1 MIQFLLKGIIR
12 DKNRSLLPILVI
24 SLGVFLTVLGSAWF
38 KGVFSDMID
47 TNANFTAGHV
57 RVMTRAY
64 AEIVDQTPNDLALVE
79 VDQLVKD
86 LSDQFA
92 DFEWVKRTHF
102 GGLLDVPDEGGE
114 TRAQGMA
121 VGQGIDF
128 FSPGTK
134 EPERMNIPKSIV
146 EGKLPGQAGEALISD
161 DFAKRYK
168 VKVGD
173 PITLFGSTMYG
184 GMAFT
189 NFTVCGTVRFGMR
202 ALDRGAILID
212 ITDAQVALDMADAAG
227 EVLGFQKS
235 GSYDE
240 ERALQVK
247 EDFNAKYADDPD
259 EYAPSMQRL
268 NDQNFLGYYL
278 DLAKYMSSIVIFIF
292 VLAMSIVLWNTG
304 LLGGLR
310 RYNEF
315 GMRLAMGEEKKH
327 IYRSLIIESVLIGAI
342 GSVIGTIFG
351 LAAGYYL
358 QKNGIDMGSAMQGG
372 SMMMPTVFKARVG
385 PEAFYIGFIPG
396 LVSMVLGNALAG
408 IGIYRRQT
416 AVLTKELSV

>member
-1 MIQFLLKGIIR
+1 MIQFLFKGIIR
-12 DKNRSLLPILVI
+12 DKNRSVLPILVI

-38 KGVFSDMID
+38 KGVFSDMIN

-64 AEIVDQTPNDLALVE
+64 AENVDQTPNDLALVE
-79 VDQLVKD
+79 VDQLIND
-86 LSDQFA
+86 LDNQFP

-102 GGLLDVPDEGGE
+102 GGLLDVPNEEGE

-121 VGQGIDF
+121 IGQGIDF
-128 FSPGTK
+128 FSPGTH
-134 EPERMNIPKSIV
+134 EPERMNIPSSIV
-146 EGKLPGQAGEALISD
+146 EGKLPGQPGEALISD
-161 DFAKRYK
+161 DFAKRFK
-168 VKVGD
+168 VNIGD

-212 ITDAQVALDMADAAG
+212 ISDAQIALDMADAAG

-235 GSYDE
+235 GNYDE

-247 EDFNAKYADDPD
+247 DAFNAQYAADSD
-259 EYAPSMQRL
+259 EFAPVMQRL
-268 NDQNFLGYYL
+268 NDQAFLGYYL

-315 GMRLAMGEEKKH
+315 GMRLAMGEEKRH
-327 IYRSLIIESVLIGAI
+327 IYGSLITESIIIGTI
-342 GSVIGTIFG
+342 GSVVGTIFG

-358 QKNGIDMGSAMQGG
+358 QQHGIDMGSAMQGG
-372 SMMMPTVFKARVG
+372 GMMLPTVFKARIG

-396 LVSMVLGNALAG
+396 LISMVLGNALAG
-408 IGIYRRQT
+408 IAIYRRQT